1 MWVSIKLLGAAPCP
15 RYADWAMGALPQ
27 LRRQSLRQPVHTL
40 AYVNLS
46 QGNGGVVLDLS
57 DSGVSLHA
65 VKPLGRGKEPV
76 GMEFHL
82 LETGAR
88 VRVEGEVVWAD
99 ESGRTGIHFVDLS
112 RYGRQRL
119 QEWMLYNAL
128 SAREG
133 GAPEEARQ
141 EQLLS
146 RPATGAAFAVASG
159 ATARPATPWE
169 LGIGREIPAAL
180 ELPDLRR
187 LARKLAFR
195 PGPGTVVLLASLLF
209 AVLVLL
215 VSPLPISGAL
225 ILLLAAV
232 APMSF
237 WWLYRVA
244 AELRRWR

>member
-1 MWVSIKLLGAAPCP
+1 
-15 RYADWAMGALPQ
+15 MGALPQ
-27 LRRQSLRQPVHTL
+27 LRRQSLRQPVHSL
-40 AYVNLS
+40 AYVHLS

-57 DSGVSLHA
+57 ESGVALHA
-65 VKPLGRGKEPV
+65 VKPLARGQAPV
-76 GMEFHL
+76 GLEFHL

-88 VRVEGEVVWAD
+88 VLVEGEVVWAD

-133 GAPEEARQ
+133 GVPEETMQ
-141 EQLLS
+141 EHLLS
-146 RPATGAAFAVASG
+146 PLAATGAAFAVASG
-159 ATARPATPWE
+159 ATERPATPWE

-187 LARKLAFR
+187 LAGKLAFR
-195 PGPGTVVLLASLLF
+195 PGPGTVVMLASLLF
-209 AVLVLL
+209 ALLVLQ
-215 VSPLPISGAL
+215 VATVPISGAL
-225 ILLLAAV
+225 MLLLVAV